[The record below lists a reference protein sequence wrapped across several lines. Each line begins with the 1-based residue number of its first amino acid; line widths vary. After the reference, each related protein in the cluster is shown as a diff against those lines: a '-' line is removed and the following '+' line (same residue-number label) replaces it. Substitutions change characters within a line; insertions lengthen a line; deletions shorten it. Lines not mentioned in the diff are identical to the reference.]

1 MKMSFRY
8 EIFYEDEG
16 IEQGLFPVIDCC
28 EQHSLTQE
36 KFFRSYMDK
45 NFIYVEIIPYWFYF
59 LQNIDIILEI
69 IKNIFSSKIEK
80 EIDIPNAINLHPVGA
95 NLYMKITPI
104 ETSFKLSQKENF
116 SGPIPTEFLLLLLQ
130 AWRKYIESGTEE
142 TWKVDIPF
150 DFDRE
155 LYREHALIRKKQA

>member
-104 ETSFKLSQKENF
+104 ENCITFGSIASFKSKL
-116 SGPIPTEFLLLLLQ
+116 
-130 AWRKYIESGTEE
+130 
-142 TWKVDIPF
+142 
-150 DFDRE
+150 
-155 LYREHALIRKKQA
+155 